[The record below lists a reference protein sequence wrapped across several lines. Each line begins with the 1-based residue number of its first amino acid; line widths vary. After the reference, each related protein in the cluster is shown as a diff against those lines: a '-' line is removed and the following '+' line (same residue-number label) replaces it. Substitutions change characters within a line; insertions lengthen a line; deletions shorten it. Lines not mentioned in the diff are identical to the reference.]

1 MPPAPPPKVESKDDD
16 RLFVREGFRHYRR
29 RYSLTEVRWG
39 WVVLGTL
46 LLIAG
51 WVAWKGAHPDPGLF
65 SDGAALLKPADPVV
79 VGAPIGLATA
89 PPRAANPIG
98 AEKTPAAATPA
109 ALGRGPLPINLAG
122 SGWTEDKIATFD
134 EENLYVKIDGR
145 ADYFRAFGF
154 TRLYSVLLVR
164 DGDAATTIDVEMYD
178 LRRPPN
184 ALGAYGGER
193 PQTAKVEVT
202 AGGLHHFDR
211 NALFMAR
218 GPYYIRVLGSDET
231 PEISAKLH
239 ALADQMIGQVA
250 TSPLPWAYGVVVGQM
265 GLGADRMTYF
275 AKNAFSL
282 GFADDVWSV
291 RPQGKDHDLELFLS
305 ARKNLAEARDL
316 VAKLQR
322 SFAEL
327 GKSAGKRQ
335 GVTLIKDQFL
345 GLYSAARNDDRFVL
359 GVRGAESPEVAL
371 TQLDQLRAA
380 LRAAPEEVRA
390 RAAPLAAEIA
400 SAGPTEAASAAKL
413 ETKPETKAEDPP
425 EGKAAP

>member
-1 MPPAPPPKVESKDDD
+1 MPPRPPTAPSAENQDDD

-39 WVVLGTL
+39 WVVFATL
-46 LLIAG
+46 VAIAG
-51 WVAWKGAHPDPGLF
+51 WVAWKGAHPDAALF
-65 SDGAALLKPADPVV
+65 SDGAALLKPAESVAV
-79 VGAPIGLATA
+79 A
-89 PPRAANPIG
+89 PPAGVAVAPPVPG
-98 AEKTPAAATPA
+98 SAATPA
-109 ALGRGPLPINLAG
+109 AADRGPLPPDLAG
-122 SGWTEDKIATFD
+122 SGWTEDKVATFD

-164 DGDAATTIDVEMYD
+164 DGDAATTVDVEMYD
-178 LRRPPN
+178 LRRPAN

-193 PQTAKVEVT
+193 PQNAKVEVT

-231 PEISAKLH
+231 PIITAKLH
-239 ALADQMIGQVA
+239 GLADQLIAKVA
-250 TSPLPWAYGVVVGQM
+250 TSPLPWAYGVVLGPL
-265 GLGADRMTYF
+265 GLSADRMTYF

-291 RPQGKDHDLELFLS
+291 RPQGKDHDLELFMS
-305 ARKNLAEARDL
+305 ARKDAADARGL
-316 VAKLQR
+316 VTKLQK

-327 GKSAGKRQ
+327 GKSAGKRK

-345 GLYSAARNDDRFVL
+345 GLFSAATSHDRFVL
-359 GVRGAESPEVAL
+359 GVRGAESADVAM
-371 TQLDQLRAA
+371 TQLDQLKAA
-380 LRAAPEEVRA
+380 LLAAPPEVRA
-390 RAAPLAAEIA
+390 QAAPL
-400 SAGPTEAASAAKL
+400 
-413 ETKPETKAEDPP
+413 
-425 EGKAAP
+425 EGGANQ

>member
-1 MPPAPPPKVESKDDD
+1 MPPRPPTSSAAAENQDDD

-39 WVVLGTL
+39 WVVLATL

-51 WVAWKGAHPDPGLF
+51 WVAWKGAHPDPSLF
-65 SDGAALLKPADPVV
+65 SDGAALLKPAEPVAV
-79 VGAPIGLATA
+79 PVAASPAPS
-89 PPRAANPIG
+89 AA
-98 AEKTPAAATPA
+98 APAAAAPTSVPA
-109 ALGRGPLPINLAG
+109 APADRGPLPANLAG
-122 SGWTEDKIATFD
+122 AGWTEDKVATFD

-154 TRLYSVLLVR
+154 TRLYSVLLIR
-164 DGDAATTIDVEMYD
+164 DGDPATTIDVEMYD

-193 PQTAKVEVT
+193 PQNAKVEVT

-218 GPYYIRVLGSDET
+218 GRYYIRVLGSDET
-231 PEISAKLH
+231 PLITAKLH
-239 ALADQMIGQVA
+239 ALADQLIAQVA
-250 TSPLPWAYGVVVGQM
+250 TAPLPWAYGVVLGQM

-291 RPQGKDHDLELFLS
+291 RPLGKDHDLELFLS
-305 ARKNLAEARDL
+305 ARKDVADARAL
-316 VAKLQR
+316 VGKLQK

-327 GKSAGKRQ
+327 GSSAGKRK
-335 GVTLIKDQFL
+335 GVTLVKDQFL
-345 GLYSAARNDDRFVL
+345 GLFSAATNQDRFVL
-359 GVRGAESPEVAL
+359 GVRGAESGDVAIA
-371 TQLDQLRAA
+371 QLDKLKAA
-380 LRAAPEEVRA
+380 LLAAPEEVRA
-390 RAAPLAAEIA
+390 RAAPIATEPEAEGA
-400 SAGPTEAASAAKL
+400 PPAG
-413 ETKPETKAEDPP
+413 KAEP
-425 EGKAAP
+425 

>member
-1 MPPAPPPKVESKDDD
+1 MPQRPTSPSAENNDDD

-39 WVVLGTL
+39 WVVLATL
-46 LLIAG
+46 VTIAG
-51 WVAWKGAHPDPGLF
+51 WVAWKGAHPDPTLF
-65 SDGAALLKPADPVV
+65 SDGAALLKPAEPVP
-79 VGAPIGLATA
+79 VGAAPAAPALPTA
-89 PPRAANPIG
+89 PPDAGQA
-98 AEKTPAAATPA
+98 PATTATD
-109 ALGRGPLPINLAG
+109 RGPLPPNLAG
-122 SGWTEDKIATFD
+122 SGWTEDKVATFD

-154 TRLYSVLLVR
+154 KRLFSVLLVR

-178 LRRPPN
+178 LRRAPN

-193 PQTAKVEVT
+193 PQHAKVEVT

-218 GPYYIRVLGSDET
+218 GPYYIRALGSDET
-231 PEISAKLH
+231 PIITAKLH
-239 ALADQMIGQVA
+239 ALADQLIAQVA
-250 TSPLPWAYGVVVGQM
+250 TSPLPWAYGVVLGPL

-291 RPQGKDHDLELFLS
+291 RPQGKDHDLELFMS
-305 ARKNLAEARDL
+305 ARKDATDARGL
-316 VAKLQR
+316 VAKLQK

-327 GKSAGKRQ
+327 GKSAGKRK

-345 GLYSAARNDDRFVL
+345 GLFSAATNHDRFVL
-359 GVRGAESPEVAL
+359 GVRGAESADVAID
-371 TQLDQLRAA
+371 QLDKLKAA
-380 LRAAPEEVRA
+380 LLAAPAEVRD
-390 RAAPLAAEIA
+390 RAAPLTDDPPTAPEPAPATKQRA
-400 SAGPTEAASAAKL
+400 SGAGPEGEANQ
-413 ETKPETKAEDPP
+413 
-425 EGKAAP
+425 